1 MPKERDDK
9 ISLSYILSFYS
20 QKTNLKFFKPAK
32 YLTSMENSFVK
43 LVCVCDCPI
52 WHQFVS
58 YLYVDTLLTSSPFR
72 ATSPPS
78 SWRPWPSSG
87 HSGSS
92 SDRMRRP
99 QRHPRSQLS
108 SKQSL
113 IELVRAWVAA
123 TPRHPLSSAC
133 ESVRAAGQL
142 FTGPPPSCNTHC
154 PLCQLIPCPPNE
166 SRFKTVALASYPGQ
180 LTLLLPSPSPPSSSS
195 LQPAPTRSSN
205 CTVQPTISRLWL
217 QIVSTGAAPSLCEIL
232 CPTNHPLSV

>member
-1 MPKERDDK
+1 M
-9 ISLSYILSFYS
+9 
-20 QKTNLKFFKPAK
+20 
-32 YLTSMENSFVK
+32 K

-180 LTLLLPSPSPPSSSS
+180 LTLLLPPPS
-195 LQPAPTRSSN
+195 LIFLPPTPTPHPRVPQIAQCSPQSAASGFRL
-205 CTVQPTISRLWL
+205 CQLVRPPPSVRFYAQPTTHSQSESHIF
-217 QIVSTGAAPSLCEIL
+217 VSPAHVHLCSLTCL
-232 CPTNHPLSV
+232 G